1 MRKNKIRVL
10 QRITLATFLMAAL
23 GAFNGAALAQN
34 GADEYTNIEP
44 KLIEWRRHLHANPE
58 LSNREFKTG
67 KYIAEHLQSLGLEV
81 QTEVAHTGVV
91 ALLKGGLPGPLVAL
105 RADMDALP
113 VTEEVDLPF
122 ASKVTDT
129 YRGETV
135 GVMHACGH
143 DTHVAI
149 LMAAA
154 EVLVGQQETLK
165 GSVMFIFQPAEEG
178 APEGEEGGAE
188 LMLKQGLFKQQT
200 PAAVFGLHTT
210 SSIPAGM
217 IGVRSG
223 PMMAASDR
231 FEVTVKGRQTHGSR
245 PWNGVDPIMVSAQII
260 NAMQT
265 IVSRQTDVTKAPA
278 VVSVGAIKGGIRN
291 NIIPD
296 SVNMV
301 GTIRNFD
308 MQIRDDI
315 HRSLERIVLNT
326 AEAQG
331 AEVEFEIDLGY
342 PVTVNNPELTA
353 KMRPTL
359 ERVFGAQRIVDP
371 GLITGAED
379 FSYYALETPGLFF
392 FLGGTP
398 AGTDP
403 ATAPS
408 NHSPLFYVDES
419 ALIRGVQALVELTI
433 DYQSMANE

>member
-1 MRKNKIRVL
+1 MLSMIMSTAAQAETN
-10 QRITLATFLMAAL
+10 LANSLS
-23 GAFNGAALAQN
+23 Q
-34 GADEYTNIEP
+34 IEP

-58 LSNREFKTG
+58 LSNREVKTA
-67 KYIAEHLQSLGLEV
+67 KYVADHLQKLGLEV
-81 QTEVAHTGVV
+81 QTGVAHTGVV
-91 ALLKGGLPGPLVAL
+91 AILEGGLPGPLVAL

-113 VTEEVDLPF
+113 VTEQVDLPF
-122 ASKVTDT
+122 ASKVTDV
-129 YRGETV
+129 YRGESV

-154 EVLVGQQETLK
+154 ELLVAQRESLQGR
-165 GSVMFIFQPAEEG
+165 VMFIFQPAEEG

-188 LMLKQGLFKQQT
+188 LMLKEGLFKQHK
-200 PAAVFGLHTT
+200 PDAVFGLHTT
-210 SSIPAGM
+210 SSIPVGM
-217 IGVRSG
+217 IGMRAG
-223 PMMAASDR
+223 PMMAASDK
-231 FEVTVKGRQTHGSR
+231 FEITVKGRQTHGSR
-245 PWNGVDPIMVSAQII
+245 PWGGIDPIVVSAQII
-260 NAMQT
+260 NSMQT
-265 IVSRQTDVTKAPA
+265 IVSRQSDITKAPA
-278 VVSVGAIKGGIRN
+278 VVSVGAIKGGVRN
-291 NIIPD
+291 NIIPE

-308 MQIRDDI
+308 MQMREDI
-315 HRSLERIVLNT
+315 HRSLERIVLKT

-331 AEVEFEIDLGY
+331 AEVEFDIDLGY

-359 ERVFGAQRIVDP
+359 ERVFGAARIVDP

-398 AGTDP
+398 AGVNP

-419 ALIRGVQALVELTI
+419 ALISGVQALVELTL
-433 DYQSMANE
+433 DYQSMAK